1 MITPAQYAAE
11 IADITAIADRD
22 HLKLKLRFLA
32 LQAEG
37 IASMSPLRS
46 LKDFSSSDADELASD
61 LEKISCLLR
70 VGANRLWGM
79 TP

>member
-1 MITPAQYAAE
+1 MITRDQQRAE
-11 IADITAIADRD
+11 IAVILAIADRD

-46 LKDFSSSDADELASD
+46 LGAFGERDVNELAKD
-61 LEKISCLLR
+61 LLAIAILLSA
-70 VGANRLWGM
+70 GADRLEQL
-79 TP
+79 P